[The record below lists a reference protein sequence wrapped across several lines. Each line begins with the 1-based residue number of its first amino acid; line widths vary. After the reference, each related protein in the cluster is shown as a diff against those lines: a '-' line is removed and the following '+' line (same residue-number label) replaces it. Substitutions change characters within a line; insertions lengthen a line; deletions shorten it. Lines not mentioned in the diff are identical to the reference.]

1 MRQVRAPVA
10 VRRSGAQV
18 HMLTPCERW
27 AGEHEL
33 QMSVGER
40 PRWVEAPRYFAKFDH
55 VGVSRGCGLLCL
67 CGEGASPEA
76 AIEDYLKGIA
86 GELLV
91 VNAFSGL
98 RREIQ
103 RPNEWGKE

>member
-40 PRWVEAPRYFAKFDH
+40 PRWVEAPRYFAK
-55 VGVSRGCGLLCL
+55 L
-67 CGEGASPEA
+67 
-76 AIEDYLKGIA
+76 
-86 GELLV
+86 
-91 VNAFSGL
+91 GL